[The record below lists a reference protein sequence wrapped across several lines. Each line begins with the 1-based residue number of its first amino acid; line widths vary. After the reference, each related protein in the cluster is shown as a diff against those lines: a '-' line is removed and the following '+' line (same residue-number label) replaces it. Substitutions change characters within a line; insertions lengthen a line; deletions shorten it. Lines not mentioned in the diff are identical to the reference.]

1 MTTTPRLGAPELV
14 LSQAAPETT
23 VNEQVRYAEQGAGAF
38 IVKDKDLATPPGSP
52 ADGDA
57 YIVASTPTGAWTG
70 QTGKIAFYLSTAW
83 AFVTPIEGT
92 LAYLQD
98 ENLEY
103 RYDGAAWA
111 ASSAG
116 LPLIQGTHT
125 IPIMA
130 AAMTARTTNGAAAGT
145 AETTT
150 NKVMTRTLDFD
161 QTTAEYSQIMIP
173 MPKSWDEGTVTVQ
186 FIWTA
191 GTTGNVVWACQGVA
205 LSDDDALDA
214 AFGTAQTVTDGVTA
228 AGDLMQSAFTS
239 AITIA
244 GTPAAE
250 DTVVLQFYRDASNG
264 SDTLAADAKLIA
276 VRIKYT
282 LNAGDDS

>member
-1 MTTTPRLGAPELV
+1 MSNTPRIGAPELV

-23 VNEQVRYAEQGAGAF
+23 VNEQVRYTEQGAGAF
-38 IVKDKDLATPPGSP
+38 IVKDKDLATPPGAP

-57 YIVASTPTGAWTG
+57 YIVAAAATGAWSG
-70 QTGKIAFYLSTAW
+70 QSTKIAFYLSSAW
-83 AFVTPIEGT
+83 AFIAPIEGT
-92 LAYLQD
+92 KAYVQD
-98 ENLEY
+98 ENADY
-103 RYDGAAWA
+103 QFDGAAWA
-111 ASSAG
+111 ATSSG
-116 LPLIQGTHT
+116 SPILQGVHT

-130 AAMTARTTNGAAAGT
+130 AAMTARTTSGATAGT

-161 QTTAEYSQIMIP
+161 AANIEYSQIMIP
-173 MPKSWDEGTVTVQ
+173 MPKSWNEGTVTVQ

-191 GTTGNVVWACQGVA
+191 GATGDVVWACQGVA
-205 LSDDDALDA
+205 LSDDDALDT
-214 AFGTAQTVTDGVTA
+214 AFGTAQSVTDSVTA

-250 DTVVLQFYRDASNG
+250 DTIVLQFYRDASNG
-264 SDTLAADAKLIA
+264 SDTLAADAKLIG

-282 LNAGDDS
+282 IAAGDDS